1 MHRKG
6 RGSLPE
12 EELAYGLAL
21 AELLFWNT
29 VLNHM
34 LMNNSECLTSIM
46 LAWDAYKVSRELKGK
61 KKEEGKLIML
71 CKCRWALL

>member
-46 LAWDAYKVSRELKGK
+46 LAWDAYKVSRDLKGK
-61 KKEEGKLIML
+61 KKRKGN
-71 CKCRWALL
+71 